1 MMQKPK
7 SHQLSA
13 LVESVKPKLPR
24 FSLSSSNQTLFLHL
38 AGFEFKIKGGGKY
51 DGDKFV
57 LDVHMEG
64 GNVTTTLAPTI
75 SSFTTSPGLMP
86 NQTSTIMPSQTPTP
100 SSALNATTA
109 PPTTTGTTL
118 SVNSS
123 TTPAVSSNATT
134 APGEEV
140 NVTPPTPAPEFNDH
154 LKAGVSNLCKLMNK
168 KIISSKFKPTF

>member
-75 SSFTTSPGLMP
+75 SSFTTAPGLTP

-109 PPTTTGTTL
+109 PPITTAPSTVWTTL

-134 APGEEV
+134 APEEEV

-168 KIISSKFKPTF
+168 KIISS